1 MKTFQSLPSMRFN
14 SEWKKTF
21 INKYSVSKTD
31 ASSIKAVQEM
41 WIRCLEKPRSSSIC
55 LWTGAC
61 SRANRLMQSY
71 WFERSTPG
79 RGKVWKKESWRN
91 VLGITKFFVWC
102 KVSLCTTFTMPHLW
116 LPIPTYIIYEVCL
129 KWIMTE
135 LPVSILSNDTC
146 KIRGIMC

>member
-1 MKTFQSLPSMRFN
+1 MKTFHSPLPSMRFN

-21 INKYSVSKTD
+21 INKYNVSKTD

-55 LWTGAC
+55 LWTGVC

-79 RGKVWKKESWRN
+79 RGKVWRKESWRS

-102 KVSLCTTFTMPHLW
+102 KVSLCITTSIDPNPYISNLW
-116 LPIPTYIIYEVCL
+116 GLPEVDYHRITNFNPQQGYL
-129 KWIMTE
+129 
-135 LPVSILSNDTC
+135 
-146 KIRGIMC
+146 